1 MISPFKN
8 FKIRFSLNSDLAL
21 TDKYHSISVPFS
33 RNLLFELQNIRTFE
47 EMIETDLLIIGAGPT
62 GLFTVFEAGLLK
74 LKCHIIDALPQV
86 GGQLSELYPK
96 KPIFDIPGYP
106 EVLAGDLV
114 NNLMEQ
120 IKQFQPGFTFN
131 EKADTIDKLED
142 GTFIVTTNKGTK
154 HHAKAIAIAG
164 GLGSFDPRKP
174 LIENIEHYEDKG
186 VEYFVKDPEL
196 FRDKRV
202 VIAGGG
208 DSALDWSIFLADVA
222 SSVTLIHRRN
232 EFRGALDSV
241 EKAQEFK
248 KLGLINLVTPAE
260 VISLHGETHLNAITI
275 EINDQQQR
283 IETDYF
289 IPLFGLTPKLGPI
302 ANWGLDIEKNAIK
315 VDNALDYQT
324 NIPGIYAIGDVN
336 TYPGKL
342 KLILCGF
349 HEATLMCQSVYQR
362 LNPGKKFVLKYTT
375 VSGVDGFDGTR
386 KEAEKAVV
394 KSIE

>member
-1 MISPFKN
+1 
-8 FKIRFSLNSDLAL
+8 
-21 TDKYHSISVPFS
+21 
-33 RNLLFELQNIRTFE
+33 
-47 EMIETDLLIIGAGPT
+47 MIETDILIIGAGPT
-62 GLFTVFEAGLLK
+62 GLFAVFEAGLLK
-74 LKCHIIDALPQV
+74 LKCHIIDALPQP
-86 GGQLSELYPK
+86 GGQLAELYPK
-96 KPIFDIPGYP
+96 KPIYDIPGYP

-120 IKQFQPGFTFN
+120 IKQFQPGFTLA
-131 EKADTIDKLED
+131 ETAETIDKLDD

-164 GLGSFDPRKP
+164 GLGTFEPRKP
-174 LIENIEHYEDKG
+174 EIENISFYEEKG

-196 FRDKRV
+196 FRDKKI

-222 SSVTLIHRRN
+222 SEVTLIHRRN

-241 EKAQEFK
+241 EKLQEYK
-248 KLGLINLVTPAE
+248 KLGLVNLVTPAE
-260 VISLHGETHLNAITI
+260 VVRLHGDDHLTAITI
-275 EINDQQQR
+275 NSDGQEQT

-289 IPLFGLTPKLGPI
+289 IPLFGLTPKLGSI
-302 ANWGLDIEKNAIK
+302 ANWGLEIEKNAIK
-315 VDNALDYQT
+315 VNNALDYQT
-324 NIPGIYAIGDVN
+324 NIDGIYAIGDVN
-336 TYPGKL
+336 IYPGKL

-349 HEATLMCQSVYQR
+349 HEATLMCQSVYNR
-362 LNPGKKFVLKYTT
+362 LNPGKRYVLKYTT

-394 KSIE
+394 KSID